1 MKRVLIACEYSGAVR
16 DEFLKLG
23 FDAHSCDLLPCESKY
38 DSNPDRH
45 HQGDILEVLNQDW
58 DLMIAHPPCTHL
70 AVCGARWFTQ
80 GRKPWSLQIE
90 SLEFVRKLLDA
101 DIKHIALENPVS
113 VISTKIRKPDQI
125 IQPFHYGDSVK
136 KTTCLWLKDLP
147 DLIPTDIVEPEIV
160 TMKGGKKMSK
170 FHYETFKLPPKE
182 RGHARSKTFE
192 GIAKAMAKQWG
203 DYITQ
208 NNGEEK

>member
-1 MKRVLIACEYSGAVR
+1 MKRVLIACEYSGSVR

-70 AVCGARWFTQ
+70 AVSGARWFTE

-101 DIKHIALENPVS
+101 DIKHIAL
-113 VISTKIRKPDQI
+113 
-125 IQPFHYGDSVK
+125 
-136 KTTCLWLKDLP
+136 
-147 DLIPTDIVEPEIV
+147 
-160 TMKGGKKMSK
+160 
-170 FHYETFKLPPKE
+170 
-182 RGHARSKTFE
+182 
-192 GIAKAMAKQWG
+192 
-203 DYITQ
+203 
-208 NNGEEK
+208 

>member
-1 MKRVLIACEYSGAVR
+1 MRVLVACEYSGRVR
-16 DEFLKLG
+16 DAFTARG
-23 FDAHSCDLLPCESKY
+23 HFAMSCDILPTESEGPHYKG
-38 DSNPDRH
+38 NVL
-45 HQGDILEVLNQDW
+45 DILDDNW

-70 AVCGARWFTQ
+70 AVSGARWFTQ
-80 GRKPWSLQIE
+80 GKKPWSLQIE

-136 KTTCLWLKDLP
+136 KTTCLWLKNLP
-147 DLIPTDIVEPEIV
+147 DLIPTDIVEPEMV
-160 TMKGGKKMSK
+160 LMKGNKKMSK

-208 NNGEEK
+208 NNGEK